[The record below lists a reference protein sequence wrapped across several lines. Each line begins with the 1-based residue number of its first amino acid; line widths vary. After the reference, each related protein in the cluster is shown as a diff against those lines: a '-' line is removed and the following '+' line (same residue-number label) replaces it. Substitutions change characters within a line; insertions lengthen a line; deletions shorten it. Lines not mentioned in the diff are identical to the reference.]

1 MLFANRTFVEGA
13 APAPHASRRHRGGKL
28 FAIGLLV
35 AAALTTGCKTTQPHI
50 VTKIIIQHDN
60 VAAEASAEWR

>member
-1 MLFANRTFVEGA
+1 MWFVNRTFAEDA
-13 APAPHASRRHRGGKL
+13 APAPRESRRRRGWKL
-28 FAIGLLV
+28 LAIGLL
-35 AAALTTGCKTTQPHI
+35 AAIGLTAGCKTTQPHI